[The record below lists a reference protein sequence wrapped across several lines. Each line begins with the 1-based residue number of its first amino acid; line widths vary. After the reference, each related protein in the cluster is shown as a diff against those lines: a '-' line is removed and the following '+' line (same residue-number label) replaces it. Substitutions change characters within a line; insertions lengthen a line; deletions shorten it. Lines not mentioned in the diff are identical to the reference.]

1 MVTKIT
7 NKIGV
12 NMFGLYLGLAITA
25 VVLYITAKI
34 YSDDYKDFFK
44 F

>member
-1 MVTKIT
+1 MDTKFTI
-7 NKIGV
+7 NIGV
-12 NMFGLYLGLAITA
+12 SMLGLYLGLAITA

-34 YSDDYKDFFK
+34 YADDYKDFFK

>member
-1 MVTKIT
+1 MFELYIGLGVT
-7 NKIGV
+7 
-12 NMFGLYLGLAITA
+12 AI
-25 VVLYITAKI
+25 VLYFVAKI

>member
-1 MVTKIT
+1 ML
-7 NKIGV
+7 
-12 NMFGLYLGLAITA
+12 GLYIGLGITA
-25 VVLYITAKI
+25 LALYVIAKI